1 MEAGRNSDIHTIEVI
16 FEATNGLQIPS
27 LNGSSPV
34 AIISISS
41 DSLHPPSHITGI
53 NLKFQL

>member
-16 FEATNGLQIPS
+16 FEATDGLQIPS
-27 LNGSSPV
+27 LNGSLPV

-41 DSLHPPSHITGI
+41 NSLHPLHIS
-53 NLKFQL
+53 LV